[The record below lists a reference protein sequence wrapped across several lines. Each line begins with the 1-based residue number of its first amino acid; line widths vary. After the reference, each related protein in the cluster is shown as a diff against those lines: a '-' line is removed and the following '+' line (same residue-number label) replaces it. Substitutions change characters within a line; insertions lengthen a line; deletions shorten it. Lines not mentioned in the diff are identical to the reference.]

1 MEPWG
6 QDLMLEDV
14 AELLAESRFESLVPR
29 RYAVPIPR
37 TPPAAAH
44 ATTASCEDCSA
55 MSGVAASQQRQRRL
69 TAMWRKVT
77 TAPTSTATAAVPAGS
92 AAGTAPVVYISQ
104 LPSDV
109 LYHILKRLD
118 SADVSALMCTSREL
132 RSAASE
138 PYIWQCMLR
147 VDWPAGSMS
156 NIGDGDVGALQPHRA
171 YAVRPSACLDDRLV
185 YYVSRKRC
193 SA

>member
-1 MEPWG
+1 MEPWD

-14 AELLAESRFESLVPR
+14 AELLTESRFESLVPR

-77 TAPTSTATAAVPAGS
+77 TVPTFA
-92 AAGTAPVVYISQ
+92 
-104 LPSDV
+104 
-109 LYHILKRLD
+109 
-118 SADVSALMCTSREL
+118 
-132 RSAASE
+132 
-138 PYIWQCMLR
+138 
-147 VDWPAGSMS
+147 
-156 NIGDGDVGALQPHRA
+156 
-171 YAVRPSACLDDRLV
+171 
-185 YYVSRKRC
+185 
-193 SA
+193 